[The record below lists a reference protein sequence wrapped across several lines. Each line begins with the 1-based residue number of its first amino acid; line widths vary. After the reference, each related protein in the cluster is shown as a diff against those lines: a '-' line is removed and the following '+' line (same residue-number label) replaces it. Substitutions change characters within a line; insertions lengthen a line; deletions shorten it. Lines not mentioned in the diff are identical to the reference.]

1 MKSARIA
8 AVLAAVASLCLAQ
21 ARPAGGA
28 APVDWGAVRAAAA
41 ASVCCVRVNNSWGVP
56 VATASGFLIGD
67 GRFVVTDLG
76 AVARPSVER
85 VRLTFAD
92 GSEAWAARFGMADP
106 VLGLVVL
113 RVEGDAAPRQGLPL
127 AAALPPL
134 DGTAPVAAA
143 GWQWG
148 SQLDVVTGR
157 LWRGP
162 TIREVAALTSVD
174 TPPGVDAFVRIDGG
188 RTACAGAPVFDSAGT
203 VVAVTMEV
211 TVRDTS
217 AALAMPASSLRLA
230 LLGAQPQLK
239 ALADLPK
246 PLWPSRLLRLAGA
259 PATAGDC
266 ASAVSIFKAAMTCPT
281 CNGRGKVRVADSST
295 WSYSLPYYV
304 PCQKCHAE
312 TCCAQESVVKALA
325 HAVEG
330 ATRTFWAPVVD
341 KKSWTAARATGAE
354 VIKSLAAAGRHFQ
367 YDYAGLQ
374 GKGPTSGVL
383 PRDGKRRAE
392 IPFKGKG
399 LASGALPQG
408 VLVHAEV
415 QKKIDGP
422 DGRYVILAPRN
433 GEMPV
438 VVRADDLVAPGAK
451 STVTARKEPA
461 DGTWIFLA
469 ATAIARLQDPG
480 PKGVFVLPLEWT
492 PAPMPIDP

>member
-1 MKSARIA
+1 MKLARIA
-8 AVLAAVASLCLAQ
+8 AVVAAVAGLCLAPV
-21 ARPAGGA
+21 RAGGA
-28 APVDWGAVRAAAA
+28 APVDWGAVRAAAQ
-41 ASVCCVRVNNSWGVP
+41 ASVCCVRVNNAWGVP

-92 GSEAWAARFGMADP
+92 GSAAWAAQFGMADP

-113 RVEGDAAPRQGLPL
+113 RLEGDAAPRQGLPL

-211 TVRDTS
+211 TVHDTS
-217 AALAMPASSLRLA
+217 AALAMPASSLRSA
-230 LLGAQPQLK
+230 LLGTQPQLK

-266 ASAVSIFKAAMTCPT
+266 ASAVSTFKAAMTCPT
-281 CNGRGKVRVADSST
+281 CQGRGKVRVADSSM

-304 PCQKCHAE
+304 PCRKCHAE
-312 TCCAQESVVKALA
+312 TCCAQPSVVKALA
-325 HAVEG
+325 QAVEG
-330 ATRTFWAPVVD
+330 ATRTFWAPVAD
-341 KKSWTAARATGAE
+341 EKSWKAARATGAE

-367 YDYAGLQ
+367 YDHAGLQ
-374 GKGPTSGVL
+374 GKGLKSGVM
-383 PRDGKRRAE
+383 
-392 IPFKGKG
+392 
-399 LASGALPQG
+399 PQG

-433 GEMPV
+433 GAMPV

-451 STVTARKEPA
+451 STVVARKEPA

-469 ATAIARLQDPG
+469 GTAIARLQGPDPQ
-480 PKGVFVLPLEWT
+480 GVFVLPLEWT
-492 PAPMPIDP
+492 PAAMPIDP

>member
-8 AVLAAVASLCLAQ
+8 AVLAAVAGLCLAQ

-203 VVAVTMEV
+203 VLAVTMEV

-230 LLGAQPQLK
+230 LLGTQPQLK

-266 ASAVSIFKAAMTCPT
+266 ASAVSTFKAAMTCPT
-281 CNGRGKVRVADSST
+281 CNGRGKVPGTDSSMT
-295 WSYSLPYYV
+295 YSSYYYV
-304 PCQKCHAE
+304 PCEKCHAE
-312 TCCAQESVVKALA
+312 KCCAQQSVVKALA
-325 HAVEG
+325 QAVEG
-330 ATRTFWAPVVD
+330 ATRTFWAPVAD
-341 KKSWTAARATGAE
+341 EKSWKAARATGAE

-367 YDYAGLQ
+367 YDYARLQ
-374 GKGPTSGVL
+374 GKGLT
-383 PRDGKRRAE
+383 
-392 IPFKGKG
+392 
-399 LASGALPQG
+399 SGALPQG

-433 GEMPV
+433 GEMPG
-438 VVRADDLVAPGAK
+438 VVRADDLAAPGAK
-451 STVTARKEPA
+451 ATVTARKEPA

-469 ATAIARLQDPG
+469 AAAIARLQGPG
-480 PKGVFVLPLEWT
+480 PKGIFVLPLEWT